1 MTNNEAIYALE
12 GIRNDTIVM
21 KPSEVAAL
29 DMAIEALQEKEK
41 NRWVPVSEKLPV
53 REGWYYVTRQGKT
66 NTGESYPYTTKG
78 CFKPSTNEWYIDNDN
93 NHEPSTDIIA
103 WKEWVEPKPF
113 IFICKPYKD
122 PNAKALETEYETEHD
137 ESDRER

>member
-1 MTNNEAIYALE
+1 MTNNEAITELE

-21 KPSEVAAL
+21 KPSEAAAL

-53 REGWYYVTRQGKT
+53 RAGWYYVTRQGET
-66 NTGESYPYTTKG
+66 NTGESYSYTTKG
-78 CFKPSTNEWYIDNDN
+78 CFKPSTNEWYVDNYD
-93 NHEPSTDIIA
+93 PSTDIIA
-103 WKEWVEPKPF
+103 WKEWTEPE
-113 IFICKPYKD
+113 PYKA
-122 PNAKALETEYETEHD
+122 PNTKALETENEIEHD